1 MTIQA
6 YFNQIRILLD
16 RYSKVDVVLDVKVSF
31 DLRPGDQGY
40 ISGSVT
46 FKDASILYFREFL
59 DEFGGNIEKIMY
71 SYHYQ
76 DAKQALLFRYDNAAH
91 KPALLF
97 RDHKHLSAGEI
108 EKAEIPGLRSVLDEI
123 VSLKGWM

>member
-16 RYSKVDVVLDVKVSF
+16 RYSKIDVVLDTKVSF

-46 FKDASILYFREFL
+46 FKDASIVYFREFL
-59 DEFGGNIEKIMY
+59 DEFGGNVEKIMY

-76 DAKQALLFRYDNAAH
+76 DASQALLFRYDNAAH

-97 RDHKHLSAGEI
+97 RDHKHLRGNKI
-108 EKAEIPGLRSVLDEI
+108 EKTDVPTLRTVLAEIVN
-123 VSLKGWM
+123 LKGWM